1 MGQRYKF
8 FALDNTGRVDRG
20 FEKLL
25 LDDSA
30 AIDFAKSI
38 EDAAKVEILL
48 NGALIAA
55 VMFRNGK
62 ATVMGG

>member
-25 LDDSA
+25 VDDSA
-30 AIDFAKSI
+30 AIDFAKGI